1 MSAIR
6 FAVLESL
13 RRLGP
18 AHGHVLLR
26 ELRTLAP
33 DAAPAAGALYGVI
46 DRLHRDGLIS
56 REVLTRVGNYPPR
69 QEYTTTAEGLLELE
83 RLWTELWQTP
93 TTSRPSIELAL
104 GVMGRD
110 RMRDLSDVL
119 LARAALIEVTLGP
132 SPELR
137 PGCGGHELAAHLRY
151 FSRLG
156 EVEWLQTAARAVVT
170 QAG

>member
-18 AHGHVLLR
+18 AHGHVLMR

-46 DRLHRDGLIS
+46 DRLHKYGLIS
-56 REVLTRVGNYPPR
+56 RESVTRVGNYPPR
-69 QEYTTTAEGLLELE
+69 QEYTTTPEGLHELE
-83 RLWTELWQTP
+83 RLWTELWENP
-93 TTSRPSIELAL
+93 TTSRHSIELAL
-104 GVMGRD
+104 AVMGQD
-110 RMRDLSDVL
+110 RLRDLRDVL
-119 LARAALIEVTLGP
+119 HARATLLQLALGP
-132 SPELR
+132 MPHLQA
-137 PGCGGHELAAHLRY
+137 GCGGPELAAHLRH
-151 FSRLG
+151 SSVLG
-156 EVEWLQTAARAVVT
+156 EVEWLQEAARAVAP